1 MLCFSY
7 SVAHERDTGVEKWSS
22 DDDIYSIIFNS
33 YNSLCLQVGELCF
46 SYSVAH
52 ERDTGVEK
60 WSSDDDM
67 EPFRTVIVFPA
78 DKLQVVVDKI
88 KDELAAS
95 GT

>member
-1 MLCFSY
+1 MSNCWKSH
-7 SVAHERDTGVEKWSS
+7 AAAR
-22 DDDIYSIIFNS
+22 IIFNS